1 MSEEDRQGLAGDELG
16 SPPVPPVGER
26 VQEGRPPDRSD
37 VAASG
42 GREQQAELP
51 FDDAE
56 LALAL
61 EDEVR
66 LAVVLY
72 GGVSLAIYM
81 YGVAEELWRLV
92 RSTCPAEPLLDPLNP
107 PEKVRR

>member
-1 MSEEDRQGLAGDELG
+1 MTDETTG
-16 SPPVPPVGER
+16 AAVAADE
-26 VQEGRPPDRSD
+26 RPPLEEGVDASSGGRREPES
-37 VAASG
+37 AASG
-42 GREQQAELP
+42 A
-51 FDDAE
+51 DAE

-61 EDEVR
+61 EQEVR

-92 RSTCPAEPLLDPLNP
+92 RSTCPEEPLQNPLNP
-107 PEKVRR
+107 PDKVR